1 MVSGRYRTE
10 RLSRFWSKN
19 KEGFCLLPSCH
30 GNMVHEDLEHILVHC
45 GSLQECRDGLM
56 DFTTKFS
63 HNLTPSVTQIVQKF
77 INPISPQ
84 FLLDCSCL
92 PEVVMAVQQQ
102 GDQVLQ
108 HLSGLSGP
116 GVTPCI
122 APDSLVVGITHKN
135 SILTS

>member
-102 GDQVLQ
+102 GDQVLR
-108 HLSGLSGP
+108 HLFRI
-116 GVTPCI
+116 TRTWCY
-122 APDSLVVGITHKN
+122 SLHRSRLKLLGRWHN
-135 SILTS
+135 S